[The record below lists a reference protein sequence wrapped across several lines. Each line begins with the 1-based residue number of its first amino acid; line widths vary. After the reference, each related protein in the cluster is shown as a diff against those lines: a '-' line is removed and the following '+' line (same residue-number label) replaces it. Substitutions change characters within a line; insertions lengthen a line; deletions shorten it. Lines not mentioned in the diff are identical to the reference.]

1 VCPDLALSL
10 PFSKRRQG
18 SAGLAPRK
26 ALKIVSASAASAA
39 ARHAGWLASAQDT
52 LERGAQAARVAMG
65 QASQVD
71 PSIGATIVPGET
83 ADVATAPS
91 PPNVLPAPASTPVEA
106 IADLPVEPLVAADV
120 GMAEAPLLEVVPDLP
135 SLGHKERAAAV
146 AEVGDRGPASLA
158 KGRPSTLTARVPDA
172 STAGGPDALE
182 EGRAEPR
189 PVLGSSDLIPARR
202 NPNEWCG
209 QALQFWSRGASEPLF
224 LLNDE
229 REEQSRD
236 ELREYAEAAMGSL
249 RSTMEI
255 LSRDVPRVLQVRIL
269 GIHLA

>member
-1 VCPDLALSL
+1 LASFSVCLDLVFS
-10 PFSKRRQG
+10 PSFSKRRQ
-18 SAGLAPRK
+18 SSTGLAPRK
-26 ALKIVSASAASAA
+26 ALKTGLASAA
-39 ARHAGWLASAQDT
+39 GVSAQSA

-65 QASQVD
+65 QVPRAD
-71 PSIGATIVPGET
+71 PSVEAAIVPEET
-83 ADVATAPS
+83 ADAAVAPS
-91 PPNVLPAPASTPVEA
+91 PPDLLLAPASTPAGAV
-106 IADLPVEPLVAADV
+106 ADSPAKPLVAPDV
-120 GMAEAPLLEVVPDLP
+120 GMVEEPPLVVVPDLP
-135 SLGHKERAAAV
+135 SLGHKERAVVV

-158 KGRPSTLTARVPDA
+158 EGRPSTSTAMVPEALTAR
-172 STAGGPDALE
+172 GPDALG
-182 EGRAEPR
+182 EGHAEPR
-189 PVLGSSDLIPARR
+189 PVLGSSVLIPKRR

-209 QALQFWSRGASEPLF
+209 SAFRFWSRGASEPLF

-255 LSRDVPRVLQVRIL
+255 LSRDVPKVLQVRIL